1 MPSVHYCNSLVPGNL
16 KMKWIEV
23 PGWKILEISP
33 SSLFKPNFSEEKK
46 IIMNS
51 IYEDRYI

>member
-1 MPSVHYCNSLVPGNL
+1 MPSVHYCNSLVSGNL

-46 IIMNS
+46 IKMNS